1 MPPKASESHTVN
13 QYISGGS
20 GGSGGPGG
28 EHGGGGGSGEGP
40 SITYGIKTQQ
50 VTINHHGIQPH
61 PAAERNQI
69 IEWLSPI
76 NFFLR
81 HADISRARQAGT
93 GGWLLA
99 DPLFKQWESGSGR
112 TLWCRG
118 IPGAGKTVLASKV
131 VDHLNTDCKNKKIGV
146 ACIYL
151 NHKEADEQTPSK
163 LLAGLWRQL
172 VLDKD
177 IGTAAKKLYQG
188 HSEKH
193 TSPSLDEV
201 VHVLRSSFGEF
212 SKVYI
217 IVDAIDE
224 YPEVHRRILLERLA
238 AIGPTVN
245 LMVTSRPHLTPD
257 ASLRNL
263 RALEIRANDDDVRK
277 YIDAQIQLSPRLLEH
292 IQSRPKLRRDI
303 HSKINSHTVDGMFL
317 LAKLHIESLSTK
329 NAIKTVRETLTDLPK
344 NLHENYDVVMQRIE
358 SQNEEDR
365 KTARSAL
372 IWVANAKRPLKV
384 SELIVA
390 LAIEP
395 GARRLNPANIGGVL
409 WYASSTTLHRNIWTV
424 FRPSGFPDAQ
434 TEITRTLLTFLA
446 FDGFPS
452 SLHPRRAQGFAF
464 GPARRRQPE
473 LPPLLEYSQYCLEH
487 AAGQPEGQLRSEI
500 AEFLGRAVRWKQAME
515 FTWSLPLWSYPW
527 PSQPTPL
534 WIAAAANLLDTAK
547 FLLEGVPLRKHPNS
561 AATIAVAL
569 DWGHSKMV
577 ELLLENGASVNQWCE
592 PYRAP
597 LVVVA
602 SHFGLENI
610 VRLLISHGAD
620 LSAQGL
626 GYGTALADASYSGRE
641 SIVKLLLEN
650 GADVNLRDKKYGSAI
665 KAASQRGYKSI
676 VQLLIRHGAK
686 TGVESSGLES
696 GKGEFIDGE
705 GECSESEWSE
715 GEFTDEESSASEW
728 SEREFADGRFTYEER
743 VRDLRMKV
751 QQNLQQSRMMGV
763 GRQAAGHKQKQKT
776 GTETFEFADIR
787 LNVRSVGACAR
798 YGQYDPCQMQIT
810 CRYGAAT
817 TYSPSDLLAPV
828 FDSGG

>member
-1 MPPKASESHTVN
+1 MPPQASESHTVN

-20 GGSGGPGG
+20 GGSGGTGG
-28 EHGGGGGSGEGP
+28 EQGGGGGSGEGP

-61 PAAERNQI
+61 PALERTQI

-81 HADISRARQAGT
+81 HADISRTRQAGT
-93 GGWLLA
+93 GGWLLEN
-99 DPLFKQWESGSGR
+99 PLFKQWESGSGR

-118 IPGAGKTVLASKV
+118 IPGAGKTVLVSKV
-131 VDHLNTDCKNKKIGV
+131 VDHLNADCKNKNNGV

-151 NHKEADEQTPSK
+151 NHKEADEQKPSK

-177 IGTAAKKLYQG
+177 VGSSAKKIYQG

-224 YPEVHRRILLERLA
+224 YPEAHRRILLQRLA
-238 AIGPTVN
+238 AISSTVN

-263 RALEIRANDDDVRK
+263 QSMDIRANDDDVRK
-277 YIDAQIQLSPRLLEH
+277 YIDAQIKMSPRLLEH
-292 IQSRPKLRRDI
+292 VQSQPKLRRDI
-303 HSKINSHTVDGMFL
+303 HSKINSCTVDGMFL

-344 NLHENYDVVMQRIE
+344 NLHENYNVVMQRIE

-384 SELIVA
+384 SELTVA

-395 GARRLNPANIGGVL
+395 GARRLNAANVL
-409 WYASSTTLHRNIWTV
+409 GIEIILAVCAGLVTVDRRSSVVRFVHYTV
-424 FRPSGFPDAQ
+424 QEYLDSIQAQRFPDAQ

-446 FDGFPS
+446 FDGFTNS
-452 SLHPRRAQGFAF
+452 FYSRRAQSFAF
-464 GPARRRQPE
+464 GLARRRQPE

-487 AAGQPEGQLRSEI
+487 AAGQPEAQLRSMI
-500 AEFLGRAVRWKQAME
+500 VEFLSRAIRWKQVME
-515 FTWSLPLWSYPW
+515 FTWSSPLWSYPW

-547 FLLEGVPLRKHPNS
+547 FLLEAVPLRKHPNS
-561 AATIAVAL
+561 AASIAVAL
-569 DWGHSKMV
+569 DLGHSQMV
-577 ELLLENGASVNQWCE
+577 ELLLENGAYVNQWCE

-610 VRLLISHGAD
+610 VRLLINHGAD
-620 LSAQGL
+620 LNAQGWE
-626 GYGTALADASYSGRE
+626 YGSALADASHFGRE
-641 SIVKLLLEN
+641 SIVQLLLEN

-686 TGVESSGLES
+686 TRAESSGLKL
-696 GKGEFIDGE
+696 GKGQ
-705 GECSESEWSE
+705 
-715 GEFTDEESSASEW
+715 FT
-728 SEREFADGRFTYEER
+728 
-743 VRDLRMKV
+743 K
-751 QQNLQQSRMMGV
+751 GV
-763 GRQAAGHKQKQKT
+763 
-776 GTETFEFADIR
+776 
-787 LNVRSVGACAR
+787 
-798 YGQYDPCQMQIT
+798 
-810 CRYGAAT
+810 
-817 TYSPSDLLAPV
+817 
-828 FDSGG
+828 

>member
-1 MPPKASESHTVN
+1 MPPQASESHTVN
-13 QYISGGS
+13 QYINGSSGGS
-20 GGSGGPGG
+20 GGTGG
-28 EHGGGGGSGEGP
+28 EQGGGGGSGEGP

-61 PAAERNQI
+61 PAAERTQI

-99 DPLFKQWESGSGR
+99 DPLFKKWESGSGR

-118 IPGAGKTVLASKV
+118 IPGAGKTVLVSKV
-131 VDHLNTDCKNKKIGV
+131 VDYLGANCKNNNIGV

-177 IGTAAKKLYQG
+177 IGTPAKKLYQA

-224 YPEVHRRILLERLA
+224 YPEAHRRILLQRLA
-238 AIGPTVN
+238 AMGPTFN
-245 LMVTSRPHLTPD
+245 LMITSRPHLTPD
-257 ASLRNL
+257 ASLLNL

-277 YIDAQIQLSPRLLEH
+277 YIDAQIQTSSRLLEH
-292 IQSRPKLRRDI
+292 VQSLPKLRRDI
-303 HSKINSHTVDGMFL
+303 HSKINSRTVDGMFL

-329 NAIKTVRETLTDLPK
+329 NAIQTVRETLTDLPK
-344 NLHENYDVVMQRIE
+344 NLHANYNAVMQRIE

-372 IWVANAKRPLKV
+372 IWVVNAKRPLKV

-395 GARRLNPANIGGVL
+395 GARRLNTANVL
-409 WYASSTTLHRNIWTV
+409 GIDIILAVCAGLVTVDRRSSVVRLVHFTAQEYLDSIQAQR
-424 FRPSGFPDAQ
+424 FPDAQ

-446 FDGFPS
+446 FDVFPN
-452 SLHPRRAQGFAF
+452 SLPSRRTQGFAF
-464 GPARRRQPE
+464 GLARRRQPE

-487 AAGQPEGQLRSEI
+487 AAGQPEAQLRSMI
-500 AEFLGRAVRWKQAME
+500 VEFLGRAVRWKQVME
-515 FTWSLPLWSYPW
+515 FTWSLPLWIYPW
-527 PSQPTPL
+527 PSQPAPL

-569 DWGHSKMV
+569 DWGHSQMV
-577 ELLLENGASVNQWCE
+577 ELLLKNGADGNQWCE

-610 VRLLISHGAD
+610 VRVLIDHGAD
-620 LSAQGL
+620 LNAQGWE
-626 GYGTALADASYSGRE
+626 YGTALADASYSGRE
-641 SIVKLLLEN
+641 SIVQLLLAN
-650 GADVNLRDKKYGSAI
+650 GADVNMRDQKYGSAI
-665 KAASQRGYKSI
+665 KAASQRGNKSI
-676 VQLLIRHGAK
+676 VQLLITHGSK
-686 TGVESSGLES
+686 TKAESSGLKLGKEESIYECSGSES
-696 GKGEFIDGE
+696 GEEELTDEE
-705 GECSESEWSE
+705 GSGPEWSE
-715 GEFTDEESSASEW
+715 GEFTDEESSGSEW
-728 SEREFADGRFTYEER
+728 REREFTDGVWNYTM
-743 VRDLRMKV
+743 L
-751 QQNLQQSRMMGV
+751 
-763 GRQAAGHKQKQKT
+763 A
-776 GTETFEFADIR
+776 IR
-787 LNVRSVGACAR
+787 
-798 YGQYDPCQMQIT
+798 
-810 CRYGAAT
+810 
-817 TYSPSDLLAPV
+817 
-828 FDSGG
+828 